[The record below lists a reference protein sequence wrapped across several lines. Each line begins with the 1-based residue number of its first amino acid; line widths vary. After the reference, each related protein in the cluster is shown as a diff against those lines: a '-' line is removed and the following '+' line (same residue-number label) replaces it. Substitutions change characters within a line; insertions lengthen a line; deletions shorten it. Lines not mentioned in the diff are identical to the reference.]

1 MVGGTNSAMEKRSKS
16 TEYKS
21 ARKHFL
27 QWAFRWACEDYEDEN
42 PTYEPP
48 DVVDLVA
55 LLQTVGLKLR
65 LLEKQSRD
73 SDACSSGTGPSF
85 RAVLMCGH
93 SRMRAVLEAPDSKC
107 HCPPSEN
114 ADEAHI
120 WEVSGSEP
128 NNSRDSRSLILEAG
142 STMLPNLNKG
152 SSDVIRDVFWKLVQ
166 IVSSDEHNKSEFSSV
181 SYSQPKVK
189 RGSSLGSIQMRERS
203 MEKLSAPVERRY
215 GSLAILPLTLY
226 KAPSLSN
233 SLAMDVEESLPPPS
247 PLASCSISP
256 VGDVQMNPA
265 PPPLFRQSTWNKEDR
280 NTTTSK
286 SAATAASVSNFPL
299 ASLCSSV
306 ERINLKDR
314 PEVIFGLK
322 FAVGILQETLATAGV
337 DLSGT
342 GLDQSGNATY
352 ISQASMPPASTSAR
366 ASSNGK
372 SSASTPRRNAPSS
385 LGKIKKTPKPS
396 ARKAL
401 LQSSDSLLTPT
412 RPSSSRPSIRGA
424 LSEANTPLSAT
435 PSKFVKPRR
444 PAATVT
450 GAAAKFKDTPSGSLG
465 RIPRRTSNPSLQTGS
480 LAEVWVRT
488 PIPPRTKTES
498 STKKR
503 EPGKDSPTVKSSGKS
518 ESSAVGRLLMS
529 ATRRVGSQRSIK
541 TPEKK
546 GDNSSRK

>member
-1 MVGGTNSAMEKRSKS
+1 MLSSAPEGGEIEVRIS
-16 TEYKS
+16 
-21 ARKHFL
+21 
-27 QWAFRWACEDYEDEN
+27 

-65 LLEKQSRD
+65 LLEKQGRD
-73 SDACSSGTGPSF
+73 SEACSSSTGPSF
-85 RAVLMCGH
+85 RAVLMCEH

-128 NNSRDSRSLILEAG
+128 NNSKDSRSMILEAG
-142 STMLPNLNKG
+142 STMLPNLDKG

-166 IVSSDEHNKSEFSSV
+166 IVSSDEHNKSEFSCV
-181 SYSQPKVK
+181 SKSQPKVK

-203 MEKLSAPVERRY
+203 MENLSAPVERRY
-215 GSLAILPLTLY
+215 GSLAILPLTLS

-233 SLAMDVEESLPPPS
+233 SLAMDVDEPLPPPS
-247 PLASCSISP
+247 ALASCSISP
-256 VGDVQMNPA
+256 VGDLPMNPA

-280 NTTTSK
+280 NTTTSS
-286 SAATAASVSNFPL
+286 SAAASVPNLPL
-299 ASLCSSV
+299 ATLCSSV

-337 DLSGT
+337 DLG
-342 GLDQSGNATY
+342 GADLDKSGNATH
-352 ISQASMPPASTSAR
+352 ISQASMPPASTSSR
-366 ASSNGK
+366 ATSSGK
-372 SSASTPRRNAPSS
+372 SSATTPRRNTPSS
-385 LGKIKKTPKPS
+385 LGKIKKTPNPS
-396 ARKAL
+396 ARKTL
-401 LQSSDSLLTPT
+401 MKSLDPLWTPSNT
-412 RPSSSRPSIRGA
+412 SISRSSSRGA
-424 LSEANTPLSAT
+424 LSEANTPLSTT

-450 GAAAKFKDTPSGSLG
+450 GAAAKYKDPPGGSLG
-465 RIPRRTSNPSLQTGS
+465 RIPRRASNPSVQTGS
-480 LAEVWVRT
+480 SAEVWVRT

-503 EPGKDSPTVKSSGKS
+503 EPRKDSPTVKSSGKS

-529 ATRRVGSQRSIK
+529 ATRRVGHQRSTK
-541 TPEKK
+541 TPENK
-546 GDNSSRK
+546 GDNSSGK

>member
-1 MVGGTNSAMEKRSKS
+1 MVGATNPAMEKRSKS
-16 TEYKS
+16 TEYKT

-65 LLEKQSRD
+65 LLEKQASD
-73 SDACSSGTGPSF
+73 SEACSSATGPSF

-93 SRMRAVLEAPDSKC
+93 SRMRAILEAPDSKC

-128 NNSRDSRSLILEAG
+128 NNSKDSRSMILEAG

-166 IVSSDEHNKSEFSSV
+166 IVSSDEHNKSEFSCV
-181 SYSQPKVK
+181 SKTQPKVK

-203 MEKLSAPVERRY
+203 MENLSSPVERRY
-215 GSLAILPLTLY
+215 GSLAILPLTLS

-233 SLAMDVEESLPPPS
+233 SLAMDVDESLPPPS
-247 PLASCSISP
+247 SLASCSISP
-256 VGDVQMNPA
+256 VGDLPLNPA
-265 PPPLFRQSTWNKEDR
+265 PPPMFRQSTWNKEDR
-280 NTTTSK
+280 DTTTSN
-286 SAATAASVSNFPL
+286 SAAASVSNLPL

-337 DLSGT
+337 DLGGT
-342 GLDQSGNATY
+342 GLDKSENATH
-352 ISQASMPPASTSAR
+352 ISKASMPPANTSSR
-366 ASSNGK
+366 ASSSGK
-372 SSASTPRRNAPSS
+372 SSATTPRRNAPSS
-385 LGKIKKTPKPS
+385 LGRIKKTPNPS

-401 LQSSDSLLTPT
+401 LKSSDSLWS
-412 RPSSSRPSIRGA
+412 PSSQSLSRSLSRGA
-424 LSEANTPLSAT
+424 LSEASTPLSAT

-444 PAATVT
+444 PAAT
-450 GAAAKFKDTPSGSLG
+450 GAASKLKDMPGGTLG
-465 RIPRRTSNPSLQTGS
+465 RIPRRASNPSVQTVS
-480 LAEVWVRT
+480 SAEVWVRT

-503 EPGKDSPTVKSSGKS
+503 ESGKDSPTVKSSGKS
-518 ESSAVGRLLMS
+518 ATVGRLLMS
-529 ATRRVGSQRSIK
+529 ATRRVGQRSTK

-546 GDNSSRK
+546 GDNSSGK